1 MAACES
7 SPPPPPPSCRPIH
20 SQSDTTSLRPLHLH
34 DLSRLRCASETS
46 STTVGFCAWIS
57 PLVGKFCLP
66 TTTYNIV
73 LLNFLHI
80 HSSHPTILCQPHRCT
95 AQHNTALHDTVLV
108 PRYNY
113 QPRYT
118 LSQAYFIVPAPASL
132 TLFSR
137 SEFFVQVLSGNSIY
151 LFLSSITIHF
161 PTLQTVFLFTAS
173 QQSQPD
179 QPLGSPNNNT
189 NSHNSKQL
197 C

>member
-1 MAACES
+1 MGSSTTRILSHSLSQALGLAACES

-46 STTVGFCAWIS
+46 STTVGICAWIS

-118 LSQAYFIVPAPASL
+118 LSQAYFIVPVVNNDPLSHLADCVPIHSL
-132 TLFSR
+132 AAIS
-137 SEFFVQVLSGNSIY
+137 
-151 LFLSSITIHF
+151 
-161 PTLQTVFLFTAS
+161 A
-173 QQSQPD
+173 
-179 QPLGSPNNNT
+179 
-189 NSHNSKQL
+189 
-197 C
+197 